1 MRTTVLLF
9 ALAAVSATAAE
20 FKAGLGR
27 VLITPKEPVRMSGYA
42 NRVKPSEGVAG
53 DLWAKALAVE
63 DRKGARVVFV
73 SADVLIMP
81 REIAEDVA
89 AQVKK
94 KYGIERDKLVL
105 SVTHTHAAPEVR
117 PSPYALPY
125 TDSEIAALA
134 RYRQTFT
141 AALVQVIG
149 AALGD
154 LAPADLAIGHT
165 RATFAINRRQASS
178 KGVGLG
184 VNPQGPTDS
193 DVPVIIVRSSAGKLR
208 GIFFG
213 YACHNT
219 TLGGDFYKISGDYAG
234 VAQAELEKEFPGTTA
249 MFIALCAGDQNPDPR
264 GTLELAEKHGAALA
278 RAVSELVRGNLKT
291 LHSPIRT
298 ALVKTELRFR
308 PHTRETFESRLK
320 ESNEWR
326 VRHARYMLSLYDEN
340 RPIQTT
346 PYPVH
351 AVRFGKDLAMLFLG
365 GEVVVDYGLRAKR
378 ELAAPGEDLVVA
390 AYTNDVMCYIPTV
403 RILREGGYEPDGSML
418 YYGMPVPF
426 DESVEETVFTAMGR
440 ALEAVGRRS
449 NNRQSMSNAKT
460 AP

>member
-1 MRTTVLLF
+1 MRTIALLF
-9 ALAAVSATAAE
+9 ISAAVSATAAE

-27 VLITPKEPVRMSGYA
+27 VLITPKEPVRMSGYSL
-42 NRVKPSEGVAG
+42 RTKPSEGAAG

-63 DRKGARVVFV
+63 DRKGTRVVMV
-73 SADVLIMP
+73 SADILVMP
-81 REIAEDVA
+81 SQLAEDVA
-89 AQVKK
+89 AHVKR
-94 KYGIERDKLVL
+94 KYGLERDKLVL

-117 PSPYALPY
+117 PGQYAQP
-125 TDSEIAALA
+125 DSESERAALT
-134 RYRQTFT
+134 RYRQTLAT
-141 AALVQVIG
+141 ALVQVIG

-154 LAPADLAIGHT
+154 LAPADLALGHT
-165 RATFAINRRQASS
+165 RATFAINRRQGRATA
-178 KGVGLG
+178 VQLG
-184 VNPQGPTDS
+184 VNPQGPTDP
-193 DVPVIIVRSSAGKLR
+193 DVPVIIVRNNAGKLR

-219 TLGGDFYKISGDYAG
+219 TLGHDFYQISGDYAG

-249 MFIALCAGDQNPDPR
+249 VFIALCGGDQNPDPR
-264 GTLELAEKHGAALA
+264 GTLALANKHGAALA
-278 RAVSELVRGNLKT
+278 SAVSELVRGNLKT
-291 LHSPIRT
+291 LRGPVRT
-298 ALVKTELRFR
+298 ALVKTELRFG
-308 PHTRETFESRLK
+308 PHTRETFQSRLK
-320 ESNEWR
+320 EPNEWR
-326 VRHARYMLSLYDEN
+326 VKHARYMLSLYDEN

-351 AVRFGKDLAMLFLG
+351 AVRFGKDLAILFLG

-390 AYTNDVMCYIPTV
+390 AYSNDVMCYIPTLRV
-403 RILREGGYEPDGSML
+403 LREGGYEPDGSML
-418 YYGMPVPF
+418 FYGMPVPF

-449 NNRQSMSNAKT
+449 NSRQSIRSAKT